1 MKRLRL
7 AILRCHVAM
16 LALAI
21 PDLRRWLPLATLLWL
36 FTPRRTSRLYSGIDP
51 AEIVR
56 VVERRL
62 HRPWRMR
69 RRPCLRLG
77 LLLFHFLRLAGVPA
91 VLNFC
96 VYKEPLKEPLAA
108 PSLGREQ
115 AHCWVTVSGRCVAS
129 PPESEHVVILVYGEG
144 SPDGHR
150 VAA

>member
-1 MKRLRL
+1 MTRLRL

-21 PDLRRWLPLATLLWL
+21 PDLRRWLPLTTLLRL
-36 FTPRRTSRLYSGIDP
+36 FTPRCASRLYSGIDA

-62 HRPWRMR
+62 RRPWRMR
-69 RRPCLRLG
+69 RRPCLRTG
-77 LLLFHFLRLAGVPA
+77 LLLFHFLRLAGIPA

-96 VYKEPLKEPLAA
+96 VYKETLAA
-108 PSLGREQ
+108 QSLGREQ

-144 SPDGHR
+144 SPDGYH
-150 VAA
+150 AAA